1 MYKYRRGEEHPV
13 AVKTLPSLSTTQAEA
28 DFMMEALIMSKFNHP
43 NIVRF
48 IGVSFDKHP
57 RYIVLELLAGGDL
70 KNFLR
75 EERPRSVSINNVNVN
90 DNIINL
96 REKRE

>member
-1 MYKYRRGEEHPV
+1 
-13 AVKTLPSLSTTQAEA
+13 
-28 DFMMEALIMSKFNHP
+28 MSKFNHA
-43 NIVRF
+43 NIVHF

-75 EERPRSVSINNVNVN
+75 EERPRSVSINNVVS
-90 DNIINL
+90 L
-96 REKRE
+96 REKREYIARS

>member
-1 MYKYRRGEEHPV
+1 MH
-13 AVKTLPSLSTTQAEA
+13 
-28 DFMMEALIMSKFNHP
+28 
-43 NIVRF
+43 F

-75 EERPRSVSINNVNVN
+75 EERPRPVSINN
-90 DNIINL
+90 IKSL
-96 REKRE
+96 EREKEMTKECTKEWVCEFK

>member
-1 MYKYRRGEEHPV
+1 
-13 AVKTLPSLSTTQAEA
+13 
-28 DFMMEALIMSKFNHP
+28 MSKFNHA
-43 NIVRF
+43 NIVHF

-75 EERPRSVSINNVNVN
+75 EERPRPVSINN
-90 DNIINL
+90 IINNMKKK
-96 REKRE
+96 EKRYIKE